1 MVYIISVNFTSYR
14 GYVKVFNTE
23 DKAREEFNSL
33 RKYYEI
39 YGYKFRDWTHN
50 GLITEIETIT
60 SKNEMDKQSC
70 TISLQKHNPE

>member
-1 MVYIISVNFTSYR
+1 MVYLISVNFTSYR

-60 SKNEMDKQSC
+60 ADEVDRQRC
-70 TISLQKHNPE
+70 TISLQKHEAE